1 MRIAVLR
8 AVLATLVYGGLGAG
22 CVARTTPAA
31 KSNEAVASG
40 PVAKVD
46 GQPIYD
52 DDLLPAIRSQLQQ
65 LRTQEY
71 QIKSQALQTLIDR
84 KLLEAAA
91 KKKGMTVEKLLE
103 QEVRS
108 QVSEA
113 TDEQVQAAYEAN
125 KAALKRPLAEVRDQ
139 IRQSLKQ
146 STIQQAQQ
154 GYTQIL
160 RSQSD
165 VSILLSPPK
174 VEVAPDPARLRGNPN
189 APVTIVEFSDFQ
201 CPYCKSAEP
210 ALKQLLTKY
219 DGKVRLSYRDFPLRE
234 LHPNAQGAAVAA
246 RCAGEQ
252 GKFWEYHDQL
262 FLDQTKLD
270 AAALK
275 EHARVVGLDEK
286 RFDSC
291 VASGKFQAPIQEDLD
306 TAVRAGVNGT
316 PGFFINGVA
325 LIGAQPASA
334 FEQIID
340 SELKAAVKNK

>member
-1 MRIAVLR
+1 MRITALKAVL
-8 AVLATLVYGGLGAG
+8 VTLVCGGLSAG
-22 CVARTTPAA
+22 CVAQTTPAA
-31 KSNEAVASG
+31 KSNEAVASE
-40 PVAKVD
+40 PVARID
-46 GQPIYD
+46 GQPIYVE
-52 DDLLPAIRSQLQQ
+52 DLLPAIRSQLQQ
-65 LRTQEY
+65 LRSQEY
-71 QIKSQALQTLIDR
+71 QLKTQALQPLIDR
-84 KLLEAAA
+84 KLLEAQA

-103 QEVRS
+103 QEVQS
-108 QVSEA
+108 QVREA
-113 TDEQVQAAYEAN
+113 TDEEVQAAYDAN

-139 IRQSLKQ
+139 IRQSLNQ
-146 STIQQAQQ
+146 SRLQQAQQ

-174 VEVAPDPARLRGNPN
+174 VEVAHDPARLRGNPN

-201 CPYCKSAEP
+201 CPFCKSAQP
-210 ALKQLLTKY
+210 TLKQLLVKY
-219 DGKVRLSYRDFPLRE
+219 EGKVRLSYRDFPLRE
-234 LHPNAQGAAVAA
+234 IHPNAQSSAAAA

-262 FLDQTKLD
+262 FFDQTKLD

-286 RFDSC
+286 QFDSC
-291 VASGKFQAPIQEDLD
+291 VASGKFQVPIQEDME
-306 TAVRAGVNGT
+306 TAVKAGVNGT

-325 LIGAQPASA
+325 LVGAQPASA

-340 SELKAAVKNK
+340 SELKAAVQNK